1 MDHLYL
7 ITSSFPYSRILAVNP
22 HDSSLWAYTNLP
34 NRLLYWCPCLLNT
47 ESPHR
52 GQTPGPFRH
61 FPRSPF
67 QVRSLSYAGKL
78 SQTSKRQRPLM
89 LQRWIEKIVPALEW
103 SKLRLNLLEAGDEAK
118 NEESERS
125 PDAVAQAVNHKM
137 KERIRRSEFNGK
149 MQTLISLVPNIKKVC
164 DLYSIAR
171 RSIWLWRPE
180 PGKFLN
186 I

>member
-1 MDHLYL
+1 M
-7 ITSSFPYSRILAVNP
+7 
-22 HDSSLWAYTNLP
+22 
-34 NRLLYWCPCLLNT
+34 
-47 ESPHR
+47 
-52 GQTPGPFRH
+52 
-61 FPRSPF
+61 
-67 QVRSLSYAGKL
+67 
-78 SQTSKRQRPLM
+78 
-89 LQRWIEKIVPALEW
+89 PALLW

-171 RSIWLWRPE
+171 RSI
-180 PGKFLN
+180 
-186 I
+186 